1 MELKKLRPL
10 VNQELWGMYESY
22 LKEVIEL
29 KTKELINT
37 TDEHK
42 IRALQGQ
49 LRLLQELVVMREKAN
64 AS

>member
-1 MELKKLRPL
+1 
-10 VNQELWGMYESY
+10 MYESY